1 MFSFQLLEVPYK
13 FVQGAQTE
21 NKSQFNTI
29 MEQSKFDCPVLIGYI
44 NVITITL
51 IRLT

>member
-29 MEQSKFDCPVLIGYI
+29 MEQCKFDCPAFNWLHKCDNHCI
-44 NVITITL
+44 N
-51 IRLT
+51 